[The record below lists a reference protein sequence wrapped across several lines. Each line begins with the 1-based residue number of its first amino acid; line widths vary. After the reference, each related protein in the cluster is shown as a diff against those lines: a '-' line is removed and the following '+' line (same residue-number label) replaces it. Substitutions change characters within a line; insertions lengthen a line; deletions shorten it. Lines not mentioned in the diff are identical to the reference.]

1 MNYKDVELILN
12 QLDFKPK
19 KHLGQNFLTSRNIID
34 KIIKVSDISREDII
48 LEVGPGIG
56 ALTKPL
62 IEKAK
67 KVYAVEIDP
76 ILCKYLSEKF
86 SVHDNIEIINDD
98 ILRIDIP
105 SHNKVVS
112 NLPYKITGP
121 ILEKLFFKATAPQGI
136 LTIEKSIANRF
147 FLSGNYKD
155 FSRISIGLN
164 AFMNPVVKY
173 SIPRNSFYP
182 IPKIDLALV
191 KIIPKENLNQMLLN
205 EESVQYFLGF
215 IAGIMPY
222 KNKNLVNALYL
233 SFKVTRDSYYTKEK
247 ILNILQKENFENKKL
262 FNYEIEKF
270 IELSRI
276 FHS

>member
-34 KIIKVSDISREDII
+34 KIIKVSDISREDTI

>member
-76 ILCKYLSEKF
+76 ILSEYLSEKF

-205 EESVQYFLGF
+205 KESVQYFLGF

>member
-76 ILCKYLSEKF
+76 ILSEYLSEKF

>member
-34 KIIKVSDISREDII
+34 KIIKVSDISREDTI

-173 SIPRNSFYP
+173 SIRRNSFYP

>member
-1 MNYKDVELILN
+1 MNFKDVKLILT

-19 KHLGQNFLTSRNIID
+19 KHLGQNFITSQNIID
-34 KIIKVSDISREDII
+34 KIINLSDISREDTI

-67 KVYAVEIDP
+67 KVYVVEIDQ
-76 ILCKYLSEKF
+76 ILSQYLSETF
-86 SVHDNIEIINDD
+86 SIYDNIEIINDD

-121 ILEKLFFKATAPQGI
+121 ILEKLFFRTKSPQGI
-136 LTIEKSIANRF
+136 LTIEKSIANRL
-147 FLSGNYKD
+147 FLSNNYKR

-173 SIPRNSFYP
+173 PIPRNSFYP

-191 KIIPKENLNQMLLN
+191 KIIPKENLHQLLLK
-205 EESVQYFLGF
+205 EESVQFFLRF

-222 KNKNLVNALYL
+222 KNKNLVNALFLFY
-233 SFKVTRDSYYTKEK
+233 KANRDPYYTKEK
-247 ILNILQKENFENKKL
+247 IFNILKKENFENKKL
-262 FNYEIEKF
+262 FNFEIEEF

-276 FHS
+276 FYS